1 MSNFQF
7 LEPDFSSLAT
17 IAKEAE
23 KLVYISPQF
32 ALAAARTSL
41 ENLVLWLYQYDNKF
55 KDLIPLYIWDKMD
68 NIRMVGNS
76 AVYGKKFKHL
86 TTEETVNHISHLFLM
101 YVWFERT

>member
-23 KLVYISPQF
+23 KLVYNSPQF

-55 KDLIPLYIWDKMD
+55 KD
-68 NIRMVGNS
+68 
-76 AVYGKKFKHL
+76 
-86 TTEETVNHISHLFLM
+86 
-101 YVWFERT
+101 